1 MGRQCK
7 QVVPQSLYKQCMPVR
22 KNRCVVP
29 SDVTDP
35 YDFDRPVYPY
45 GLSVFSTDLDLK
57 LRTTD

>member
-7 QVVPQSLYKQCMPVR
+7 QVVPQSLYKQCMPVW

-35 YDFDRPVYPY
+35 YDFDNF
-45 GLSVFSTDLDLK
+45 SVCIK
-57 LRTTD
+57 CME